1 MCYLKYVNLFII
13 VGNNHNIIIICNMCV
28 WFFLLKITNNSSKFE
43 SNITALSNGKI
54 VNKPKGYRFQIGDYL
69 MYNKEKD
76 FYYNISYAQIKNLY
90 WNSEM
95 IVGYVANDEI
105 NNNNNNNNGNKDKT
119 SMIELSRSD

>member
-1 MCYLKYVNLFII
+1 M
-13 VGNNHNIIIICNMCV
+13 
-28 WFFLLKITNNSSKFE
+28 KITTNNSYKFE
-43 SNITALSNGKI
+43 STITPLKNGKI

-90 WNSEM
+90 WNSDL

-105 NNNNNNNNGNKDKT
+105 NNNNGNKDKT
-119 SMIELSRSD
+119 SMIEFARNEF

>member
-1 MCYLKYVNLFII
+1 
-13 VGNNHNIIIICNMCV
+13 
-28 WFFLLKITNNSSKFE
+28 
-43 SNITALSNGKI
+43 
-54 VNKPKGYRFQIGDYL
+54 

-90 WNSEM
+90 WNSDL

-119 SMIELSRSD
+119 SIIEFSRSD

>member
-1 MCYLKYVNLFII
+1 
-13 VGNNHNIIIICNMCV
+13 V
-28 WFFLLKITNNSSKFE
+28 WFYLLKITNSSKFE

-76 FYYNISYAQIKNLY
+76 FYYNLSYAQIKNLY
-90 WNSEM
+90 WNSDL

-105 NNNNNNNNGNKDKT
+105 NSNNNGNKDKT
-119 SMIELSRSD
+119 SMIDLSRSD